1 MSRQKRE
8 QGGNGNPKTGLHARV
23 TVLFRW
29 LRIKVADQDTRTAGT
44 VLLSTKEFYRENR
57 ATYLGRRE

>member
-1 MSRQKRE
+1 M
-8 QGGNGNPKTGLHARV
+8 GDGNPKTGLHARM

-44 VLLSTKEFYRENR
+44 VLLSTREFCSENR
-57 ATYLGRRE
+57 ATYLGRGEEFL